1 MTGFEKAPVPPV
13 IRQHDITSEEKM
25 SQGNQNPPSS
35 IHARVASG
43 ITIEGGPID
52 YQLLVDGAQAIVQ
65 AHFAAEDCTLRKL
78 ASETALLLGPH
89 VRINSTTSAWETY
102 KNETH

>member
-1 MTGFEKAPVPPV
+1 MTGFEKTPVPPV
-13 IRQHDITSEEKM
+13 IPQHDITSEEKM

-65 AHFAAEDCTLRKL
+65 ANFAAEDYTLHKL
-78 ASETALLLGPH
+78 AGEAALLLGPH
-89 VRINSTTSAWETY
+89 IQINPPTSAWKTH
-102 KNETH
+102 KNDTH